1 MGNVVPVPQHGG
13 TLRDMHLWKTQPV
26 PWGTVMPHG
35 RSESCGRESFHTLP
49 PEHSRMESFHT
60 IFLDRDDGPESFDTL
75 PPEWTGLSSMVYGGS
90 RLRSLEGHG
99 KEERPSLTRRPV
111 KDSFADATKRG
122 LLPASATD
130 AIKWKSEVGCMN
142 PRPAPPC
149 CPSRGEVGV
158 RACRSVLDRA
168 PTPARTLTAR
178 SAVPCGG
185 DGPQLQPH
193 AAVAPVL
200 LPRCP
205 RLELSPE
212 RPVEQPGRS
221 NHSPFT
227 KCCTSR
233 RNVQDPLLSKHI
245 INPQFDLASDPDPFY
260 PFCGCRKPWA
270 C

>member
-60 IFLDRDDGPESFDTL
+60 IFLDRDNVPDGPESFDTL
-75 PPEWTGLSSMVYGGS
+75 PPEWTGLSSVVYGG
-90 RLRSLEGHG
+90 RLRNLEGHG
-99 KEERPSLTRRPV
+99 KEVGPSLSRRPV

-130 AIKWKSEVGCMN
+130 AIKWKSEAGCMN

-149 CPSRGEVGV
+149 CPPRGEVGG
-158 RACRSVLDRA
+158 RAFRSVLDRA
-168 PTPARTLTAR
+168 PTPVRTRRAR
-178 SAVPCGG
+178 SPVPSGG

-212 RPVEQPGRS
+212 RPVEQPWNS
-221 NHSPFT
+221 T
-227 KCCTSR
+227 KRGANRIKMHDAILSR
-233 RNVQDPLLSKHI
+233 HI
-245 INPQFDLASDPDPFY
+245 ISQQLDLASDPDPFY
-260 PFCGCRKPWA
+260 PFCGCRKPWG